1 MNTKTTS
8 TYVEGGVDAGGV
20 AGGDLDWRSSL
31 LVRLAD
37 AVVGFVGAR
46 RGPRCSSSRWVPLCT
61 GARQSFSED
70 GLRRLRGSACPWPSP
85 LDGALYL
92 MTPMG
97 LAPSTPVLSLHL
109 ATLSLAY
116 HLGGHSSTVVARS
129 SKSSAPTTSTIAT
142 AMSPTVTSLPN
153 RAPYLCLEPGTASS
167 PRRQRSSA
175 TSLATT
181 PGPLRRL
188 PTAPSTRSSCLR
200 RSRRGDTCC
209 WLCVG
214 TAMATTS
221 AMCSSS
227 PWHLIS
233 RNIDWAGAKDTR

>member
-37 AVVGFVGAR
+37 AIVGFVGAR

-116 HLGGHSSTVVARS
+116 HLVCLVDVVVRVRGGR
-129 SKSSAPTTSTIAT
+129 
-142 AMSPTVTSLPN
+142 
-153 RAPYLCLEPGTASS
+153 EGT
-167 PRRQRSSA
+167 R
-175 TSLATT
+175 
-181 PGPLRRL
+181 RRL
-188 PTAPSTRSSCLR
+188 WPARPSLVPQQQARLR
-200 RSRRGDTCC
+200 L
-209 WLCVG
+209 LC
-214 TAMATTS
+214 
-221 AMCSSS
+221 
-227 PWHLIS
+227 HLL
-233 RNIDWAGAKDTR
+233 